1 MESVKKFEVVWDGE
15 IIFMVSQ
22 SDFDRETT
30 GLEQRRYA
38 EQQARVAA
46 ERRVEEMEGLLRQA
60 SMLILDAE
68 LLRAIESTL
77 TPTAEAVSHE

>member
-38 EQQARVAA
+38 EQPAPVAVVLPGPASAQDFGDESMANGWNACLDEVARLNS
-46 ERRVEEMEGLLRQA
+46 E
-60 SMLILDAE
+60 
-68 LLRAIESTL
+68 TK
-77 TPTAEAVSHE
+77 P